1 LREAHSDGNAE
12 ASLREEVEGVNRRCG
27 WMGGW
32 MGAGKRMADS
42 RVGDGRGQREDA
54 LSHTGAAWFAAELCR
69 IEASLS

>member
-1 LREAHSDGNAE
+1 M
-12 ASLREEVEGVNRRCG
+12 NRRCG